1 MSAREKIFSAVRRAL
16 GNAPSEAARI
26 NADAEELLDH
36 DIHLRPPLLAN
47 DAVESFALRVSSPK
61 VAASYEHIGTL
72 ADLPRAA
79 ENYLKSHDLAP
90 NVTLEPRPEIEAL
103 DWAGAGISPSNQL
116 DDGVAVS
123 LARWGIAENGTL
135 VFHSGPQSPT
145 LYSFLPRHH
154 IVALPASRILPYLED
169 YWTAFTALQEGQPRN
184 INLITGA
191 SGTTD
196 IEGVLV
202 IGAHGPQNIHI
213 AIIDG

>member
-1 MSAREKIFSAVRRAL
+1 MSGRDKIFSAVRRAL
-16 GNAPSEAARI
+16 GNASGAAHIR
-26 NADAEELLDH
+26 ADADALLDH
-36 DIHLRPPLLAN
+36 EVHLRPPLLN
-47 DAVESFALRVSSPK
+47 PEPVESFALRVSSPK

-79 ENYLKSHDLAP
+79 ENYLKAHNLPP
-90 NVTLEPRPEIEAL
+90 NVNLEPRPEIETL

-145 LYSFLPRHH
+145 LFSFLPRHH

-169 YWTAFTALQEGQPRN
+169 YWAAFRALDEGQPRN